1 MHNPCD
7 DRMSAFSQG
16 TRRCNLRPTGKQD
29 TRAAAWA
36 PHACPCPHPVQRG
49 PHPDP
54 DPEMKLG
61 RRDPPM
67 TGSSLMFFSVGLASS
82 RPVRMVTSSIP
93 LLAVGSLCCRVAL
106 RRVNTPQSVYPSCGA
121 HVGCLQYLV
130 FVNIA
135 STNSFAGV
143 SLLPLSRPV
152 SSPSSLPLSS
162 LLLFFFLSL
171 CLLGHNPLGA

>member
-130 FVNIA
+130 CEYCIYEQFCRCESLA
-135 STNSFAGV
+135 SVPPCVQSFLPPSVLPPAF
-143 SLLPLSRPV
+143 LLPFALPSRP
-152 SSPSSLPLSS
+152 
-162 LLLFFFLSL
+162 
-171 CLLGHNPLGA
+171 